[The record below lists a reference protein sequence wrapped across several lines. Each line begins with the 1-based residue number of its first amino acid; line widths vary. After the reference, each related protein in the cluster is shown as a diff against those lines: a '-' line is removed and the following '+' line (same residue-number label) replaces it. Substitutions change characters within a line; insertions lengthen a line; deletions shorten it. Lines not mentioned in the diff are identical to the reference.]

1 MRRKRFQK
9 GSLQARKH
17 GRHRVWVACW
27 WEDGGRK
34 SKVLG
39 RCSLV
44 GKGEAGSILSAMLHP
59 INSGVAKMAKPVCTF
74 EQFIT
79 EVHWGDPEFLL
90 IDMPPGTGD
99 VALSVAQ
106 HLPAA
111 ELYVVT
117 TPQPAAERVAKRA
130 GALAR
135 ELRLSVRGVIENMS
149 WFTGPDGA
157 RLELFG
163 AGGGA
168 DLAAELGV
176 ELLAQVPFDPAV
188 RAGADEG
195 RPAALV
201 DAASDVAKAFDALA
215 ARVVA
220 LGPSR
225 IYRRELNIT

>member
-1 MRRKRFQK
+1 
-9 GSLQARKH
+9 
-17 GRHRVWVACW
+17 
-27 WEDGGRK
+27 
-34 SKVLG
+34 
-39 RCSLV
+39 
-44 GKGEAGSILSAMLHP
+44 MLHK
-59 INSGVAKMAKPVCTF
+59 AL

-106 HLPAA
+106 HLPAS

-117 TPQPAAERVAKRA
+117 TPQPAAERVAQRA

-135 ELRLSVRGVIENMS
+135 ELRLPIRGVIENMS
-149 WFTGPDGA
+149 WYSAPDGT

-163 AGGGA
+163 AGGGEA
-168 DLAAELGV
+168 LAGELEV
-176 ELLAQVPFDPAV
+176 ELLAQIPFDAAV

-201 DAASDVAKAFDALA
+201 DPDCDVARAFAALA
-215 ARVVA
+215 ARVA
-220 LGPSR
+220 GLGPSR
-225 IYRRELNIT
+225 IYRRELTVT